1 MASRQRGK
9 LSSWK
14 DDRGFGF
21 IKPDDGSQDV
31 FLHISA
37 LERLSRRPKVN
48 DMILYERATES
59 NGKVRAAKVSI
70 QGVSPRSLTTKTAG
84 SRYRKRSSDQVKN
97 LLSAV
102 SGIGALVAVLLSVL
116 LSIEADWF
124 HDKLAPFVN
133 ANIANSNCTVKG
145 NISMNTGRKLYHLP
159 GMEDYETTVI
169 DSQKRERWFCT
180 ESEAIAGGWQKA
192 PH

>member
-1 MASRQRGK
+1 
-9 LSSWK
+9 
-14 DDRGFGF
+14 
-21 IKPDDGSQDV
+21 
-31 FLHISA
+31 
-37 LERLSRRPKVN
+37 
-48 DMILYERATES
+48 
-59 NGKVRAAKVSI
+59 AKASI

-102 SGIGALVAVLLSVL
+102 SGIGALVAVLLS
-116 LSIEADWF
+116 IEANWF

-133 ANIANSNCTVKG
+133 ANIANSNCIVKG